1 MLKDYLIVEK
11 SALPDYFLKVVEARR
26 LLESGACQQV
36 SGACEQ
42 VGISRSTYY
51 KYKDKVVEPT
61 RLTAG
66 RKAVLLLM
74 LDHES
79 GVLSKVLNRLT
90 GFAVNILTITQS
102 LPIHDRASVT
112 ISMDISELSDTLDAM
127 LEALSQV
134 PGVESLRLVAVE

>member
-42 VGISRSTYY
+42 VGISRSTNY
-51 KYKDKVVEPT
+51 KYKDKVIEPT
-61 RLTAG
+61 RLTVG
-66 RKAVLLLM
+66 RKAVLMLM

>member
-1 MLKDYLIVEK
+1 M
-11 SALPDYFLKVVEARR
+11 
-26 LLESGACQQV
+26 
-36 SGACEQ
+36 
-42 VGISRSTYY
+42 
-51 KYKDKVVEPT
+51 
-61 RLTAG
+61 
-66 RKAVLLLM
+66 LM

-134 PGVESLRLVAVE
+134 AGVESLRLVAVE

>member
-26 LLESGACQQV
+26 LLESGVCQQV
-36 SGACEQ
+36 S
-42 VGISRSTYY
+42 ISGSTYY
-51 KYKDKVVEPT
+51 EYKDQVIEPT
-61 RLTAG
+61 SLTAG

-74 LDHES
+74 LDHQS

-127 LEALSQV
+127 LDTLAQV